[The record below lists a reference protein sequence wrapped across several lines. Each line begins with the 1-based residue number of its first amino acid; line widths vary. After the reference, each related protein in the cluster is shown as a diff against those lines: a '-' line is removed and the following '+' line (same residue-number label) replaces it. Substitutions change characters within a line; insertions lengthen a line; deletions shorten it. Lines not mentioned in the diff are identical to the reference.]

1 MIKIVRFSKDLT
13 VDCID
18 EDGHRDYRSYSGGGT
33 LPITSFVDV
42 SDSFVS
48 ITLSNSIVLIDVPR
62 KDVIIV

>member
-1 MIKIVRFSKDLT
+1 MKMVIEIIVHT
-13 VDCID
+13 V
-18 EDGHRDYRSYSGGGT
+18 GGGT